1 MPLTITRVLEND
13 YSNSFNL
20 ILENLKQSAV
30 FKQFKE
36 DTIGEG
42 VTNQDGKI
50 TFKYTN
56 GSQYT
61 GLWKDG
67 KPHGKGIYT
76 WADGNTYDGEWNDGK
91 FDGKGTMTYK
101 KGSTYNCVWK
111 KEDLSQNLQ

>member
-1 MPLTITRVLEND
+1 MEPGENNATD
-13 YSNSFNL
+13 NNPGIRKRLLNSFNL

-91 FDGKGTMTYK
+91 LGWQRHY
-101 KGSTYNCVWK
+101 
-111 KEDLSQNLQ
+111 DLQKRRYI